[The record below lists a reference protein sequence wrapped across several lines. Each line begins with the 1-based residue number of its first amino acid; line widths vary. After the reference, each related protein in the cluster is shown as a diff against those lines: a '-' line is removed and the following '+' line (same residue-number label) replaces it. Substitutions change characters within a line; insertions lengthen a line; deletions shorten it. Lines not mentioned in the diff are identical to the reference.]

1 MKKLFTIML
10 TLCGIILLSAPSYAL
25 TVNDMIG
32 DNDGFGFGVA
42 DGANVPATL
51 FDNRSAAEMAAIN
64 GAQATDLA
72 DNFDVTFTH
81 TFDISQFASLSAAWF
96 TIDIQGLQQGVFGG
110 LSHLY
115 MDGTEVLSFQTI
127 DQGAYGSGLFTYAVN
142 LADLA
147 DGALNV
153 YFDNYTVYDQFGNLT
168 NSDYIS
174 IDYTQLSV
182 RGTPVPEPATM
193 ALFGLGL
200 VGMGAYRRFRK

>member
-1 MKKLFTIML
+1 MKKLITVGLAAACFMAFTIPAYGL
-10 TLCGIILLSAPSYAL
+10 VAT
-25 TVNDMIG
+25 DMIG
-32 DNDGFGFGVA
+32 DNDGFGFGVP
-42 DGANVPATL
+42 DGADVPATL

-81 TFDISQFASLSAAWF
+81 SFDATQFATLTAAWF

-115 MDGTEVLSFQTI
+115 MDGTEVMSFQTI
-127 DQGAYGSGLFTYAVN
+127 DQGAFGSGIFNYAVN

-174 IDYTQLSV
+174 IDFTQLTV
-182 RGTPVPEPATM
+182 EGTPVPEPATM

-200 VGMGAYRRFRK
+200 AGMGIIRRLRK